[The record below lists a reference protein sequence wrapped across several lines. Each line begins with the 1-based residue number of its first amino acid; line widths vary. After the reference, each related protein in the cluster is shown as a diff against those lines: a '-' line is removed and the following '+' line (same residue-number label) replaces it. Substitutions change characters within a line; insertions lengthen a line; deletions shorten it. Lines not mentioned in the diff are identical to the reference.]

1 MYSTDEAMSNKCEI
15 FLYDVRNYESPIR
28 WALFIIVCVRLLL
41 CSCDFFFRRVVVDN
55 SKVTAAVWGPLD
67 EYIVTGHESGAL
79 SQYNIFDVCMDQA
92 VVMCIDNSEG

>member
-1 MYSTDEAMSNKCEI
+1 M
-15 FLYDVRNYESPIR
+15 
-28 WALFIIVCVRLLL
+28 
-41 CSCDFFFRRVVVDN
+41 VVDT